1 MMSRPFKGR
10 IVDQEPDQPVPDEGN
25 RIRLDQVKEMFE
37 IRPSANIQTIIFVR
51 GAEAKHQNV
60 PQC

>member
-51 GAEAKHQNV
+51 GAEE
-60 PQC
+60 